1 MNESDRGLALA
12 EYQRRAQETDH
23 LPKRV
28 AEGMDPRLPPLLG
41 LAGEIGTLITGYK
54 KFLRDGSAYEL
65 FRANVKEELGDI
77 LWYLANAAH
86 KFDISLEEIAEYNLQ
101 KTSDRWPLGSNTIRP
116 KRDPTDHF
124 DAEYDVSEQL
134 PRTFDITIR
143 PIEDPERPEPMIEVL
158 WQGKRV
164 GSKLG
169 DNTYEDSGYR
179 FHDAFHLA
187 NAAVLGWSPV
197 ARGVIFK
204 RKRKSNPT
212 IDAVEDGGRAIIN
225 EEAFVALMFAYAG
238 QHNYLAGVRRLDY
251 GLLKTFRTFTA
262 DLEVTARYLWEVEE
276 AVLQGFEVWR
286 KLRQNRGG
294 VIHGDLSNRTLT
306 YLGPPAK
313 ALAKAIE

>member
-1 MNESDRGLALA
+1 MKNNSGWLTLA
-12 EYQRRAQETDH
+12 EYQLRAQETDH
-23 LPKRV
+23 LPERI
-28 AEGMDPRLPPLLG
+28 AEGIDPRLPPLLG

-54 KFLRDGSAYEL
+54 KFLRDGAAYEL
-65 FRANVKEELGDI
+65 FRVNVKEELGDI
-77 LWYLANAAH
+77 LWYLANTAQ
-86 KFDISLEEIAEYNLQ
+86 KFGISLEEIAEYNLK
-101 KTSDRWPLGSNTIRP
+101 KTSDRWPRGSTAIRA
-116 KRDPTDHF
+116 KRNPTDHF
-124 DAEYDVSEQL
+124 DVEYDVSEQL

-143 PIEDPERPEPMIEVL
+143 PIEDLERPEPMIEVI

-204 RKRKSNPT
+204 CKRKSNPR

-225 EEAFVALMFAYAG
+225 EEAFVALMFAYAR
-238 QHNYLAGVRRLDY
+238 QHNYLTGVKRLDY

-262 DLEVTARYLWEVEE
+262 DLEVTARYLWEVEQ

-286 KLRQNRGG
+286 KLRQNKGG
-294 VIHGDLSNRTLT
+294 ILHGDLSSRTLK
-306 YLGPPAK
+306 YMGPPPMP
-313 ALAKAIE
+313 